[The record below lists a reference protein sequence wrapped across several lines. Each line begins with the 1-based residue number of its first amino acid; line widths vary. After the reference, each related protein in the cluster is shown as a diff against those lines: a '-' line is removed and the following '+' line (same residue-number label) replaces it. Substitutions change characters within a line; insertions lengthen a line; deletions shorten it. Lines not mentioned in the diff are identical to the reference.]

1 MCAGVSAGLIFN
13 SSLSFA
19 QDEIGLETEELVL
32 EEVIV
37 TGTRIKRKDFTST
50 SPLVT
55 LDREDFEFSGQP
67 TIEEYLNQMPQ
78 VQPDY
83 GRTSNNPGDGTA
95 RVNLRSMGAGRT
107 LVLLNGRRL
116 APSGVGSAVDINNL
130 PRSLMERVEI
140 ITGGA
145 STVYGSDAIAGV
157 VNFITRQDFDGFSFD
172 VSYSVTG
179 EGDSTVYDAN
189 IAYGHN
195 LASGR
200 GNITLFAGY
209 YERKPM
215 FASDREF
222 TSVAYFE
229 DWDTGELVEGGS
241 SIIPAGR
248 VAFPA
253 VDLGNGPVPLSWN
266 TDGIPRA
273 YNPETDKYNFAPVN
287 YLQTP
292 LTRFSTGLMSTFDI
306 SDNFEAYVEAAFTRN
321 EAKQNLAPDP
331 VLLFSV
337 VNTDNPVLAPETRQ
351 VFEEQMLPVAPGL
364 VGMYLF
370 RRMQEMGPRIFDH
383 SRDYTRVV
391 AGLRGEFGDGWD
403 VDAWVTYTDA
413 SETGLFL
420 NSFSESRFAQGL
432 LVDPVSGKCFDPS
445 GGCVP
450 LDVFGEGRLSPEGA
464 DFIRIPPVKDL
475 AERTQALASV
485 VVTGSPFAIWSGPLD
500 MAFGAEWRRDKGQFR
515 DNDALQGEGIAG
527 VDGTESV
534 FELYTEAL
542 VPLIDGASGNHLNL
556 ELGARWSDYKNAGSV
571 WTYKAGLEWQPIES
585 LRFRTMYQHAVRAP
599 NLEELFTAQSTFV
612 WATTFGDDP
621 CSAPMDPVGS
631 GNAEKCIAQGIPPD
645 QIGVFEALDSYPVST
660 TTGGNPGLKPES
672 SDTFTIGGVFNP
684 VSIPGLTVAV
694 DYYDLEITDTIG
706 DINAIGICFDSL
718 NTQGVFCD
726 NIQRDVTLNI
736 AELYEPTSNRGLLGT
751 TGIDTQIQYMTDL
764 PSSMALFDDYARFS
778 INATWTHLLSNEY
791 QENIVTEVYD
801 CAGYFGWPCVQD
813 LVGAAVPVNRITGN
827 FNYSSNP
834 LDIHLTWRWI
844 EGTRNGGPLY
854 SADFGYPDPNLA
866 IPRVSSYHYF
876 DLGLGYWF
884 NDSWLARFGINNL
897 FDKQPPQMADNV
909 WSNNTDTGMYD
920 VFGRTY
926 YVSLSVEL

>member
-1 MCAGVSAGLIFN
+1 
-13 SSLSFA
+13 
-19 QDEIGLETEELVL
+19 
-32 EEVIV
+32 
-37 TGTRIKRKDFTST
+37 
-50 SPLVT
+50 
-55 LDREDFEFSGQP
+55 
-67 TIEEYLNQMPQ
+67 
-78 VQPDY
+78 
-83 GRTSNNPGDGTA
+83 
-95 RVNLRSMGAGRT
+95 
-107 LVLLNGRRL
+107 
-116 APSGVGSAVDINNL
+116 
-130 PRSLMERVEI
+130 
-140 ITGGA
+140 
-145 STVYGSDAIAGV
+145 
-157 VNFITRQDFDGFSFD
+157 
-172 VSYSVTG
+172 
-179 EGDSTVYDAN
+179 
-189 IAYGHN
+189 
-195 LASGR
+195 
-200 GNITLFAGY
+200 
-209 YERKPM
+209 
-215 FASDREF
+215 
-222 TSVAYFE
+222 
-229 DWDTGELVEGGS
+229 
-241 SIIPAGR
+241 
-248 VAFPA
+248 
-253 VDLGNGPVPLSWN
+253 
-266 TDGIPRA
+266 
-273 YNPETDKYNFAPVN
+273 
-287 YLQTP
+287 
-292 LTRFSTGLMSTFDI
+292 
-306 SDNFEAYVEAAFTRN
+306 
-321 EAKQNLAPDP
+321 
-331 VLLFSV
+331 
-337 VNTDNPVLAPETRQ
+337 
-351 VFEEQMLPVAPGL
+351 
-364 VGMYLF
+364 
-370 RRMQEMGPRIFDH
+370 
-383 SRDYTRVV
+383 
-391 AGLRGEFGDGWD
+391 
-403 VDAWVTYTDA
+403 
-413 SETGLFL
+413 
-420 NSFSESRFAQGL
+420 
-432 LVDPVSGKCFDPS
+432 
-445 GGCVP
+445 
-450 LDVFGEGRLSPEGA
+450 
-464 DFIRIPPVKDL
+464 
-475 AERTQALASV
+475 
-485 VVTGSPFAIWSGPLD
+485 